1 MKFQTNI
8 ALSFLL
14 FCSPFIGMS
23 QGKLTDE
30 DLFNQ
35 VVTDFRESIAT
46 KDSLRFNA
54 LFFSEAVTFVGIMS
68 KETEWSIKKDYAEFE
83 GIAVSNH
90 RKFIREICLSNK
102 EQREEFYKVKTTSD
116 QAIGS
121 ISFDYAYFSGD
132 RMIQWGSEKWN
143 LVKVGETWL
152 ITDVIF
158 SIRFPEVEAFPY
170 GGIK

>member
-1 MKFQTNI
+1 
-8 ALSFLL
+8 
-14 FCSPFIGMS
+14 
-23 QGKLTDE
+23 
-30 DLFNQ
+30 
-35 VVTDFRESIAT
+35 
-46 KDSLRFNA
+46 
-54 LFFSEAVTFVGIMS
+54 MS

-102 EQREEFYKVKTTSD
+102 EQREEFYKVKTTSN
-116 QAIGS
+116 QTIGS

-152 ITDVIF
+152 IPDVIF